1 MSTGKPESFSAN
13 ESVRELRSNFALFLA
28 LGLAVGLT
36 AFGLNSLG
44 YAPPPLAL
52 GKVVFV
58 AGVVFAAAFAPF
70 HRRDPSRRV
79 RRGILFYLLMTAL
92 VLLAGA
98 FTGHLNGSVLE
109 SIAQG
114 NTAIAF
120 MLAMGG
126 IAGASLISA
135 WMYGSAYHVARN
147 HSEQWWTIG
156 RVWRKGHDRA

>member
-13 ESVRELRSNFALFLA
+13 QSARELRTNFALFLA

-44 YAPPPLAL
+44 SAPPPLAL
-52 GKVVFV
+52 AKVVVV
-58 AGVVFAAAFAPF
+58 AGLVFAAAFAPF
-70 HRRDPSRRV
+70 HRRGPSRQI
-79 RRGILFYLLMTAL
+79 RRGILFYLLMAAL

-98 FTGHLNGSVLE
+98 FTGHLNGLVLG
-109 SIAQG
+109 STAQG
-114 NTAIAF
+114 DTASVF

-156 RVWRKGHDRA
+156 RVWRRGHDRA